1 MDRSRRF
8 APAVWLLPGRR
19 KGGMNMTLL
28 ELSVEYR
35 ASAAAL
41 RERALLLESQQREE
55 WNEANRMQLADRI
68 KLLRTMWREARDLA
82 VLCERYYDRGY
93 RRNVKYTV

>member
-1 MDRSRRF
+1 MH
-8 APAVWLLPGRR
+8 
-19 KGGMNMTLL
+19 MTLL

-55 WNEANRMQLADRI
+55 WDEGRRMRLEDRI
-68 KLLRTMWREARDLA
+68 KMLRTMWREARDLA
-82 VLCERYYDRGY
+82 VLCERYYERGY
-93 RRNVKYTV
+93 RRNVKYTI

>member
-1 MDRSRRF
+1 
-8 APAVWLLPGRR
+8 
-19 KGGMNMTLL
+19 MNMTLL

-41 RERALLLESQQREE
+41 RERALLLESQKREE

-93 RRNVKYTV
+93 RRNVKYTI